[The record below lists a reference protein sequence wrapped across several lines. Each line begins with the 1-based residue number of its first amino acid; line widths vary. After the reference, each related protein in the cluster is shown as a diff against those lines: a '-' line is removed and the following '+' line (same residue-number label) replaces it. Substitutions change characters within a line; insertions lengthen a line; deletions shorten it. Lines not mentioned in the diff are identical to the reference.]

1 MPASCSRTPPSLG
14 LIPGMEVP
22 RSPAGPLTAAA
33 PHRPTPRP
41 AAPRRLLQPGLEGRP
56 GRALR
61 PPSGRRASSGRP
73 VHAAPAPGGG
83 AGGRS
88 RPAGGAGACA
98 GARCRCRCRCR
109 APELEVRALRGGSGG
124 SGAAGLG
131 LGLAAGGGR
140 AGAFPFPSL
149 PPVPSPPRPDPRG
162 ALGRLLLSFFLSS
175 FILLVPLL
183 SFSFAGTAQPRL
195 CLCGTAEPGR
205 GAEAGP
211 GPQRAPPV
219 RGAGVPGGRSRRG
232 PRGLGAA
239 AAGTARPGPSP
250 CLQPCRRP
258 PREPSACAGGP
269 RPSRDAGF
277 PGGSPTAGS
286 CLNGKLPP

>member
-1 MPASCSRTPPSLG
+1 MPAPCSRTPPSLG

-33 PHRPTPRP
+33 PHRPTPRH

-88 RPAGGAGACA
+88 RPTGGAGACA
-98 GARCRCRCRCR
+98 GARCRCRARRPPPCTG
-109 APELEVRALRGGSGG
+109 AGGE
-124 SGAAGLG
+124 GAAGRLG
-131 LGLAAGGGR
+131 GLGGGR
-140 AGAFPFPSL
+140 AGAGCGRRAGGRLPLPFPSS
-149 PPVPSPPRPDPRG
+149 PAVPSSPRPRRRTG
-162 ALGRLLLSFFLSS
+162 APASFFFSFFLSS

-183 SFSFAGTAQPRL
+183 SFSFAETAQLRL

-219 RGAGVPGGRSRRG
+219 RGAGVPGGWQPAGSPRARCGCGGHRSAG
-232 PRGLGAA
+232 AVPVPSALPAA
-239 AAGTARPGPSP
+239 AEGALGVCGWTKTFPRCWLSWR
-250 CLQPCRRP
+250 QPDS
-258 PREPSACAGGP
+258 RELLK
-269 RPSRDAGF
+269 R
-277 PGGSPTAGS
+277 
-286 CLNGKLPP
+286 

>member
-109 APELEVRALRGGSGG
+109 ARRPPPCTGAGGE
-124 SGAAGLG
+124 GAAGRLG
-131 LGLAAGGGR
+131 GLGGGR
-140 AGAFPFPSL
+140 AGAGAGCGRREGGRLPLPFPSSRA
-149 PPVPSPPRPDPRG
+149 VPSSPRPPRRTG
-162 ALGRLLLSFFLSS
+162 APASFFLSFFLY
-175 FILLVPLL
+175 F
-183 SFSFAGTAQPRL
+183 
-195 CLCGTAEPGR
+195 
-205 GAEAGP
+205 
-211 GPQRAPPV
+211 
-219 RGAGVPGGRSRRG
+219 
-232 PRGLGAA
+232 
-239 AAGTARPGPSP
+239 ARPSP
-250 CLQPCRRP
+250 FVFICWNRSAPAVSLWHRR
-258 PREPSACAGGP
+258 A
-269 RPSRDAGF
+269 RPW
-277 PGGSPTAGS
+277 
-286 CLNGKLPP
+286 C